1 MASVGDKCGWV
12 VYSRIV
18 IGKKGRNRPLIV
30 RGKQGKNSKEKS
42 VLRLQRKK
50 PHRDTQNV

>member
-1 MASVGDKCGWV
+1 MASVGDKCGSV

-18 IGKKGRNRPLIV
+18 IGQKGRNRPLIV

-42 VLRLQRKK
+42 VLTPKK
-50 PHRDTQNV
+50 KTHTQETQNV